1 VLTIIALAACAVTA
15 AATRQ
20 TTNTTAALPT
30 SPYDDPPEDPGLIPL
45 TVAEVKRL
53 ANLATQTGRELAHH
67 LRWTWWRRRH
77 QARARWFH
85 HRNRLRR
92 GIQPA
97 QT

>member
-1 VLTIIALAACAVTA
+1 MIALAACAVTA

-20 TTNTTAALPT
+20 STNTTAPPPT
-30 SPYDDPPEDPGLIPL
+30 SGYDNPPEDPGLIPL

-53 ANLATQTGRELAHH
+53 ANLAAQTGCELAHH
-67 LRWTWWRRRH
+67 LRWSWWRRRH

-92 GIQPA
+92 SLQPA
-97 QT
+97 RT